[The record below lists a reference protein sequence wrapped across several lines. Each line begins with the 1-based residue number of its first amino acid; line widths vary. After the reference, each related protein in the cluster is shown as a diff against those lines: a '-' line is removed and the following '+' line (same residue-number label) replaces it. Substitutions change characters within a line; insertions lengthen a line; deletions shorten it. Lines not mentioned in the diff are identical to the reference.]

1 MDNVPWPRALALV
14 LRMGNLSMTRE
25 GSVMMVSAELD
36 AQEKQQ
42 HQQTLAL
49 QQPLHS
55 VTLALKNADAA
66 EIAESLN

>member
-1 MDNVPWPRALALV
+1 
-14 LRMGNLSMTRE
+14 
-25 GSVMMVSAELD
+25 MMVSTELD

-55 VTLALKNADAA
+55 ITLALKNADAA
-66 EIAESLN
+66 EIAESLNAQHARCFTGRKGKCSG